1 MNSEVAK
8 VFETSKGGYF
18 FDSSDLENCLQ
29 TIENLKSNDILSKE
43 IGKNARSY
51 IIKNYSKEEIFM
63 KFSYEI
69 QKLLNINL

>member
-1 MNSEVAK
+1 MQEYLK
-8 VFETSKGGYF
+8 LQKGGYF

-63 KFSYEI
+63 KFGYEI